1 MTAAGLLNYTTTK
14 AQAVS
19 GLMGERGGVIETG
32 TTPVVGDFSA
42 IQCID
47 DTVFS
52 VLTLPDFI
60 GDSLAGST
68 ILAGTIIYGYCT
80 AFTLTSG
87 KVIAYKRT
95 TEMR

>member
-1 MTAAGLLNYTTTK
+1 MGIGLLNPTTGV
-14 AQAVS
+14 ANAVS

-32 TTPVVGDFSA
+32 TTAVTGDFSA
-42 IQCID
+42 IQCLA

-52 VLTLPDFI
+52 VLTLPDFV
-60 GDSLAGST
+60 GDALTAIT
-68 ILAGTIIYGYCT
+68 IPAGTIIYGNCT

-87 KVIAYKRT
+87 RVIAYTRT